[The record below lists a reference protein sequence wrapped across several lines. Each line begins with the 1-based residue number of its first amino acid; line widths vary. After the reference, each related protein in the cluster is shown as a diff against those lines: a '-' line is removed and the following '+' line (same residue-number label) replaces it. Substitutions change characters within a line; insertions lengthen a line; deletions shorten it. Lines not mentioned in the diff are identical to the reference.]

1 MVYEDLLKEVERQK
15 TELEQLKMALMTLTE
30 ANSYMVFAIQR
41 LAAHLPGADEVNFKL
56 PTVN

>member
-15 TELEQLKMALMTLTE
+15 VELEQLKAALTTLTE

-41 LAAHLPGADEVNFKL
+41 LVAHLPGADELHFTQPRLN
-56 PTVN
+56 

>member
-15 TELEQLKMALMTLTE
+15 GELEQLKMALMTLTD

-41 LAAHLPGADEVNFKL
+41 LAAHVQGGDDVTFTQPRVN
-56 PTVN
+56 

>member
-15 TELEQLKMALMTLTE
+15 VELEQLKLALTTLTE

-41 LAAHLPGADEVNFKL
+41 LATLLPGADEGNFTL
-56 PTVN
+56 PRMN